1 VSASASEIGTLV
13 YGQGSVPTKL
23 QMTWFDRSGS
33 ILSRLGDPG
42 FFGNLSLSPDQQT
55 VAVSLPSRNSTNLDV
70 WLFNVATGSRSQLT
84 RNPGRI
90 TAPVWS
96 PDGKSIAVEAERNGA
111 VSLRQISIDGTVDA
125 ALVEDSPNTSPARGL
140 AGGYTPTSWS
150 NDGRFIAFTRRGP
163 SGSPD
168 IWALPLFG
176 DRKAFAV
183 VDTPSAETSGVFSP
197 DGRWI
202 AYTTDESGVPRVVVQ
217 PFPGPGRRYV
227 VSSDS
232 GHHPLWR
239 ADGKELFY
247 ISESASRPGTL
258 MAMPIAMGSQLEAGT
273 PERLFGAGAPGS
285 SLGQTYAVTKDG
297 RRFLTNER
305 PRQQQVETPLTV
317 VVNWMAALRNQPR

>member
-1 VSASASEIGTLV
+1 
-13 YGQGSVPTKL
+13 
-23 QMTWFDRSGS
+23 
-33 ILSRLGDPG
+33 
-42 FFGNLSLSPDQQT
+42 LSPDQQS
-55 VAVSLPSRNSTNLDV
+55 VAVSLSSGKSTSLDV
-70 WLFNVATGSRSQLT
+70 WLFNVATGGRSQLT
-84 RNPGRI
+84 RNPGRN

-96 PDGKSIAVEAERNGA
+96 PDGKSIAVEAERNGN
-111 VSLRQISIDGTVDA
+111 VSLRQISIDGTVDE
-125 ALVEDSPNTSPARGL
+125 ALVEDSPNGSSARGPI
-140 AGGYTPTSWS
+140 GGYTPTSWS

-163 SGSPD
+163 SGSSD
-168 IWALPLFG
+168 VWALPLFG

-183 VDTPSAETSGVFSP
+183 VDTPFAETSGVFSP

-217 PFPGPGRRYV
+217 PFPGPGRRYL

-247 ISESASRPGTL
+247 ISENPSSGTL
-258 MAMPIAMGSQLEAGT
+258 MAAPIAMSSQLEVGT
-273 PERLFGAGAPGS
+273 PEPLFGVGAPGAS
-285 SLGQTYAVTKDG
+285 RGQIYAVTKDG

-305 PRQQQVETPLTV
+305 PRQKQVETPLTV